1 MATTPNSPTLP
12 EHFAL
17 LTRDDAAAFTRC
29 DVSTVD
35 RWIARGDLPYIRL
48 GSRVLIRRAA
58 LRAYTD
64 PHTARHFL
72 GEPPVDATLVTIPEA
87 AALLRISPGSVK
99 RWNTSG
105 RLPVV
110 RLGRGVRIRLT
121 DIAALIDAQS
131 VAATRG
137 HLTGRTV

>member
-1 MATTPNSPTLP
+1 MVTTTSPTLP

-35 RWIARGDLPYIRL
+35 RWIASGHLPHIRL

-64 PHTARHFL
+64 PHTARRAL
-72 GEPPVDATLVTIPEA
+72 AEPVADDALVTIPEA
-87 AALLRISPGSVK
+87 AALLRVSPGSVK
-99 RWNTSG
+99 RWTTSG
-105 RLPVV
+105 RLHVV
-110 RLGRGVRIRLT
+110 RLGRGVRIRLA
-121 DIAALIDAQS
+121 DVADLIDAQS
-131 VAATRG
+131 VAATSG